1 MFKVCKFVNKMMVDE
16 AIAQCKIRA
25 LKGTL
30 MMAEILEEAKKRASS
45 EFNIEY
51 PSTMYVADAFA
62 IQSEIVKGAKR
73 HAHEVWHVHR
83 YRYVHV
89 FVRLEEGPP
98 PPTAYRYPMPNGWEK
113 MKKYVDYLHN
123 RTVKYGL

>member
-1 MFKVCKFVNKMMVDE
+1 
-16 AIAQCKIRA
+16 
-25 LKGTL
+25 
-30 MMAEILEEAKKRASS
+30 MAEILEEAKKRASS

-62 IQSEIVKGAKR
+62 IQSEIVKGAFLFLFYFFSFHRIFSYLKEKYLGAKR

-89 FVRLEEGPP
+89 FVR
-98 PPTAYRYPMPNGWEK
+98 
-113 MKKYVDYLHN
+113 
-123 RTVKYGL
+123 